1 MTIKELSQLYWLNR
15 EIELDTQRL
24 EELQRSAEAPRSPS
38 LTGLPGGG
46 DGSSALERVAAEIV
60 DLQAIIDAKHLQC
73 IHERSRLERYIADID
88 DSLTRM
94 IFRLRFVNGLSWR
107 QVAASVGGG
116 NTEES
121 VKKACYRYLK
131 KSE

>member
-1 MTIKELSQLYWLNR
+1 M
-15 EIELDTQRL
+15 
-24 EELQRSAEAPRSPS
+24 
-38 LTGLPGGG
+38 
-46 DGSSALERVAAEIV
+46 
-60 DLQAIIDAKHLQC
+60 DLQAVIDAKHLQR

-116 NTEES
+116 HTEDGVRMR
-121 VKKACYRYLK
+121 VKRYLEQEK
-131 KSE
+131 